1 MKKCGLVADMVDG
14 SRPSSQCHQGKLVI
28 GHQLR
33 VESIMAGAIHIWH
46 HFIAALQVIDG
57 PRGSRS
63 NPIDY
68 QGKARR
74 FTANIRLNWQIAIPS
89 AVIAKTAKRRRCCC
103 FIIVLP

>member
-14 SRPSSQCHQGKLVI
+14 SRPSSQCHQGMLVI

-33 VESIMAGAIHIWH
+33 IESTMAGAIHIWH

-68 QGKARR
+68 QGKAVDSLPISEL
-74 FTANIRLNWQIAIPS
+74 ANS
-89 AVIAKTAKRRRCCC
+89 YSVSSYC
-103 FIIVLP
+103 